1 MMKLLVCLLVLLN
14 VGLLAYF
21 NMDLI
26 APKPA
31 SIDHS
36 IQPEKLK
43 ILSEKALEARARI
56 EAKESELKRV
66 NELAKVRHA
75 NKPPPKRR

>member
-1 MMKLLVCLLVLLN
+1 MKLFVWILVLLN
-14 VGLLAYF
+14 VGILAYF
-21 NMDLI
+21 NIDLI

-43 ILSEKALEARARI
+43 LVDEKALATMP
-56 EAKESELKRV
+56 
-66 NELAKVRHA
+66 KVAGR
-75 NKPPPKRR
+75 PSRGLVP